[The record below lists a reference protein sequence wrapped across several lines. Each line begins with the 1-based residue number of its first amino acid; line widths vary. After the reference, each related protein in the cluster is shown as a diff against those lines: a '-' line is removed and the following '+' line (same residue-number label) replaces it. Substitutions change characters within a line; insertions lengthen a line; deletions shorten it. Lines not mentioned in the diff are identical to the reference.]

1 MGAGYASQFTRN
13 TVKVGDLTIPYCK
26 GGRGQPLL
34 YLHGLSGWGR
44 WESYHITFG
53 ITNLVYAPQLPGWQA
68 HMMRLV
74 VPGTAC
80 PLPCRSSRKK
90 SGFVSP
96 SVNAMISA

>member
-13 TVKVGDLTIPYCK
+13 TVKVGDLTIPYLK

-53 ITNLVYAPQLPGWQA
+53 ITNLVYAPQLPGWPDGP
-68 HMMRLV
+68 
-74 VPGTAC
+74 VPA
-80 PLPCRSSRKK
+80 SRTRRKIT
-90 SGFVSP
+90 
-96 SVNAMISA
+96 SVNSSCCSTWSTTGRAAYSTRT